1 MYNYRL
7 RNRMIHVGFPAA
19 RGALN
24 FVEDDYI
31 TPFAFSLSECRGG
44 QTFVISPKE
53 MLDEYVHNEAFRER
67 IDTGR

>member
-24 FVEDDYI
+24 FVENDYI
-31 TPFAFSLSECRGG
+31 TPFAFSLSECRGS